1 MSKPYA
7 LNNADFKQQ
16 LAQLRLLLTRL
27 SVPLSLRVTLAAF
40 IGSVLIGLGLIACLG
55 FPVGAAVRVAV
66 EGSFGDARSIADTL
80 VFMTPRLLVAIG
92 ALVAIRGGMFNLGGE
107 GQLQMGA
114 IGAMLPYLAFGD
126 IGPLLLPLAIFSGAL
141 CGALWGVIP
150 AVLKLWRGA
159 DEIIVTLLMNF
170 IAIYFLKYL
179 VQGPMR
185 PAGSTFNMSAQLP
198 HSGVFLPLIEG
209 TRLHLGVLLAVLV
222 AVAVWVMLQHSAF
235 GLKLRASGQSP
246 DFVRLQGQ
254 SAGRT
259 ILASMA
265 LSGAIGGLAGTFEVL
280 GVQYRLIEGFSSG
293 LGFEGLAVAFL
304 AGLEPFGAIIVSLY
318 FGAINNAALA
328 LQSALSIP
336 AALADV
342 LSGLP
347 ILLLA
352 VISGVMLTK
361 GRSVWTSTR

>member
-1 MSKPYA
+1 MPESKNP
-7 LNNADFKQQ
+7 
-16 LAQLRLLLTRL
+16 LAELRRLLTRI
-27 SVPLSLRVTLAAF
+27 SVPLSLRVTLSAF
-40 IGSVLIGLGLIACLG
+40 IGSLVIGLGLIVSLG
-55 FPVGAAVRVAV
+55 FALLPAIHVAAQ
-66 EGSFGDARSIADTL
+66 GSFGDARAIADTL
-80 VFMTPRLLVAIG
+80 VFMTPRLLVALG

-114 IGAMLPYLAFGD
+114 TGAMLPFLAFGD
-126 IGPLLLPLAIFSGAL
+126 IGPALLPLSILSGAA
-141 CGALWGVIP
+141 CGAIWGVIP
-150 AVLKLWRGA
+150 AILKLWRGA

-170 IAIYFLKYL
+170 IAIYFVKYL

-198 HSGVFLPLIEG
+198 DDGVFMPLIDG
-209 TRLHLGVLLAVLV
+209 TRLHLGVILAVV
-222 AVAVWVMLQHSAF
+222 IAIGVWVMLQHTAF

-259 ILASMA
+259 ILTSMA

-280 GVQYRLIEGFSSG
+280 GVQYRLIDGFSSG

-304 AGLEPFGAIIVSLY
+304 AGLEPVGALVVSLY
-318 FGAINNAALA
+318 FGAIQNAALA

-361 GRSVWTSTR
+361 GRPVWTSTR

>member
-1 MSKPYA
+1 MPERTSPMA
-7 LNNADFKQQ
+7 GLR
-16 LAQLRLLLTRL
+16 RLLARLT
-27 SVPLSLRVTLAAF
+27 VPLPLRVTLSAF
-40 IGSVLIGLGLIACLG
+40 IGSMLIGLALIVSLG
-55 FPVGAAVRVAV
+55 VPLLPAMRVAA
-66 EGSFGDARSIADTL
+66 EGSFGDTRAIADTL
-80 VFMTPRLLVAIG
+80 VFMTPRLLVALS
-92 ALVAIRGGMFNLGGE
+92 ALVAIRGGLFNLGGE

-126 IGPLLLPLAIFSGAL
+126 IGPALLPLAVLSGAV

-150 AVLKLWRGA
+150 ALLKLWRGA

-198 HSGVFLPLIEG
+198 NDGVFLPLIDG
-209 TRLHLGVLLAVLV
+209 TRLHLGVILAVV
-222 AVAVWVMLQHSAF
+222 AAIAVWVLLQHTAF

-246 DFVRLQGQ
+246 GFVRLQGQ
-254 SAGRT
+254 SAGQM
-259 ILASMA
+259 IVSSMA
-265 LSGAIGGLAGTFEVL
+265 LSGAIGGLAGAFEVL
-280 GVQYRLIEGFSSG
+280 GVQYRLIDGFSSG

-304 AGLEPFGAIIVSLY
+304 AGLEPFGALLVSLY

-328 LQSALSIP
+328 LQTSLSIP

-361 GRSVWTSTR
+361 GRPVWTSTR

>member
-1 MSKPYA
+1 MHDPNTSIA
-7 LNNADFKQQ
+7 GIR
-16 LAQLRLLLTRL
+16 RLLAKF
-27 SVPLSLRVTLAAF
+27 SAPLSLWVTLVAF
-40 IGSVLIGLGLIACLG
+40 IGSMVIGLGVIACLG
-55 FPVGAAVRVAV
+55 VPPWAAIHVAMDGA
-66 EGSFGDARSIADTL
+66 FGNTRALADTL

-114 IGAMLPYLAFGD
+114 VGAMLPFLALGD
-126 IGPLLLPLAIFSGAL
+126 IGPLLLPLAILSGAL
-141 CGALWGVIP
+141 CGAIWGAIP
-150 AVLKLWRGA
+150 AVLKLWRGT

-170 IAIYFLKYL
+170 IAIYWLKYL

-185 PAGSTFNMSAQLP
+185 PQGSNFNMSAQLP
-198 HSGVFLPLIEG
+198 QDGVFLPLVEG
-209 TRLHLGVLLAVLV
+209 TRLHLGVVLAVLI
-222 AVAVWVMLQHSAF
+222 AIAIWVLLQHTAF
-235 GLKLRASGQSP
+235 GLKLRASGQSAG
-246 DFVRLQGQ
+246 FVRLQGQ
-254 SAGRT
+254 SAGQT
-259 ILASMA
+259 MLSSMA

-280 GVQYRLIEGFSSG
+280 GVQYRLIDGFSSG

-304 AGLEPFGAIIVSLY
+304 AGLEPFGAVVVSLY

-328 LQSALSIP
+328 LQSTLSIP

-352 VISGVMLTK
+352 VISGIMLTK
-361 GRSVWTSTR
+361 GRAVWTSTR

>member
-1 MSKPYA
+1 MPEPKNQIA
-7 LNNADFKQQ
+7 GLR
-16 LAQLRLLLTRL
+16 RLLARF
-27 SVPLSLRVTLAAF
+27 SVPLSLKVTLAAF
-40 IGSVLIGLGLIACLG
+40 VGSLVLGLGLIACLG
-55 FPVGAAVRVAV
+55 FPLSSTIRVAV
-66 EGSFGDARSIADTL
+66 YGSFGDARAFADTL
-80 VFMTPRLLVAIG
+80 VFMTPRLLVALG

-114 IGAMLPYLAFGD
+114 IGAMLPFLAFGD
-126 IGPLLLPLAIFSGAL
+126 IGPALLPLAILSGAL
-141 CGALWGVIP
+141 CGAIWGVIP
-150 AVLKLWRGA
+150 AILKLWRGT

-198 HSGVFLPLIEG
+198 HDGVFSSLIEG
-209 TRLHLGVLLAVLV
+209 TRLHMGVILALAI
-222 AVAVWVMLQHSAF
+222 AVTVWVMLQHTAF

-246 DFVRLQGQ
+246 GFVRLQGQ
-254 SAGRT
+254 SAGQM
-259 ILASMA
+259 IISSMA
-265 LSGAIGGLAGTFEVL
+265 LSGAIGGLAGAFEVL
-280 GVQYRLIEGFSSG
+280 GVQYRLIDGFSSG

-304 AGLEPFGAIIVSLY
+304 AGLEPFGAIVVSLY
-318 FGAINNAALA
+318 FGAISNAALA

-342 LSGLP
+342 LIGLP

-361 GRSVWTSTR
+361 GKPVWTSTR

>member
-1 MSKPYA
+1 MPEPKIPIA
-7 LNNADFKQQ
+7 ELR
-16 LAQLRLLLTRL
+16 RLLARL

-40 IGSVLIGLGLIACLG
+40 VGSVVLGLGLIACLG
-55 FPVGAAVRVAV
+55 FPLLTAIRVAV
-66 EGSFGDARSIADTL
+66 EGSFGDARAIADTL
-80 VFMTPRLLVAIG
+80 VFMTPRLLVALG

-114 IGAMLPYLAFGD
+114 IGAMLPFLAFGD
-126 IGPLLLPLAIFSGAL
+126 IGPALLPLAIVSGAL
-141 CGALWGVIP
+141 CGAIWGAIP

-170 IAIYFLKYL
+170 IAIYWLKYL

-185 PAGSTFNMSAQLP
+185 PTGSNFNMSAQLP
-198 HSGVFLPLIEG
+198 RDGIFLPLIEG
-209 TRLHLGVLLAVLV
+209 TRLHLGVILAIVI
-222 AVAVWVMLQHSAF
+222 AIGVWVLLQHTAF

-246 DFVRLQGQ
+246 GFVRLQGQ
-254 SAGRT
+254 SAGQT
-259 ILASMA
+259 ILSSMA

-280 GVQYRLIEGFSSG
+280 GVQYRLIDGFSSG

-304 AGLEPFGAIIVSLY
+304 AGLEPVGAVIVSLY

-328 LQSALSIP
+328 LQSSLSIP

-342 LSGLP
+342 LTGLP

-352 VISGVMLTK
+352 VISGIMLTK
-361 GRSVWTSTR
+361 GRPVWTSTR

>member
-1 MSKPYA
+1 MSEPNKHA
-7 LNNADFKQQ
+7 LE
-16 LAQLRLLLTRL
+16 LRRLLARL
-27 SVPLSLRVTLAAF
+27 SVPLSLRVTLSAF
-40 IGSVLIGLGLIACLG
+40 IGSLVLGLGLIACLG
-55 FPVGAAVRVAV
+55 YPLVSALQVAAD
-66 EGSFGDARSIADTL
+66 GSFGDARAIADTL
-80 VFMTPRLLVAIG
+80 VFMTPRLLVAVG

-114 IGAMLPYLAFGD
+114 VGAMLPFLAFGD
-126 IGPLLLPLAIFSGAL
+126 IGPALIPLAILSGAL
-141 CGALWGVIP
+141 CGALWGAIP

-170 IAIYFLKYL
+170 IAIYCVKYL

-185 PAGSTFNMSAQLP
+185 PEGSTFNMSAQLP
-198 HSGVFLPLIEG
+198 RDGIFMPLIEG
-209 TRLHLGVLLAVLV
+209 TRLHLGVILAIMAAIVI
-222 AVAVWVMLQHSAF
+222 WVVLQHTAF

-246 DFVRLQGQ
+246 GFVRLQGQ
-254 SAGRT
+254 SAGQT
-259 ILASMA
+259 ILSSMA

-280 GVQYRLIEGFSSG
+280 GVQYRLIDGFSSG

-304 AGLEPFGAIIVSLY
+304 AGLQPLGAIVVSLY

-352 VISGVMLTK
+352 VISGIMLTK
-361 GRSVWTSTR
+361 GKPVWTSTR

>member
-1 MSKPYA
+1 MPEPKNPILA
-7 LNNADFKQQ
+7 L
-16 LAQLRLLLTRL
+16 RRLLTRL
-27 SVPLSLRVTLAAF
+27 SLPLSLRVTLSAF
-40 IGSVLIGLGLIACLG
+40 IGSLLLGLGLIACLG
-55 FPVGAAVRVAV
+55 FPLLAAIKIAV
-66 EGSFGDARSIADTL
+66 EGSFGDARAIADTL
-80 VFMTPRLLVAIG
+80 VFMTPRLLVALG

-114 IGAMLPYLAFGD
+114 MGAMLPYLAFGD
-126 IGPLLLPLAIFSGAL
+126 IGPALLPLSILGGAL

-150 AVLKLWRGA
+150 AALKLWRGA

-170 IAIYFLKYL
+170 IAIYWVKYL

-198 HSGVFLPLIEG
+198 TDGVFLPLIAG
-209 TRLHLGVLLAVLV
+209 TRLHLGVILALLIAIGLWVL
-222 AVAVWVMLQHSAF
+222 LQHTAF

-246 DFVRLQGQ
+246 GFVRLQGQ
-254 SAGRT
+254 SAGQM
-259 ILASMA
+259 ILSSMA
-265 LSGAIGGLAGTFEVL
+265 LSGAIGGLAGAFEVL
-280 GVQYRLIEGFSSG
+280 GVQYRLIDGFSSG
-293 LGFEGLAVAFL
+293 LGFEGLAVSFL
-304 AGLEPFGAIIVSLY
+304 AGLEPFGALLVSLY

-328 LQSALSIP
+328 LQTSLSIP

-352 VISGVMLTK
+352 VISGVMLVK
-361 GRSVWTSTR
+361 GRPVWTSTR

>member
-1 MSKPYA
+1 MPEST
-7 LNNADFKQQ
+7 QQ
-16 LAQLRLLLTRL
+16 MVQLRRLLARF
-27 SVPLSLRVTLAAF
+27 SVPLSLRVTLGAF
-40 IGSVLIGLGLIACLG
+40 AGSLVLGLGLIAMLG
-55 FPVGAAVRVAV
+55 FPVMSAMRVAV
-66 EGSFGDARSIADTL
+66 QGSFGDARAIADTL
-80 VFMTPRLLVAIG
+80 VFMTPRLLVALG
-92 ALVAIRGGMFNLGGE
+92 ALVAIRGGLFNLGGE

-114 IGAMLPYLAFGD
+114 IGAMLPFLAFGD
-126 IGPLLLPLAIFSGAL
+126 IGPLLLPLAIISGAL
-141 CGALWGVIP
+141 CGALWAVIP

-170 IAIYFLKYL
+170 IAIYCVKYL

-198 HSGVFLPLIEG
+198 REGIFLPLIDG
-209 TRLHLGVLLAVLV
+209 TRLHLGVILAVV
-222 AVAVWVMLQHSAF
+222 IAFAVWVVLQHTAF

-246 DFVRLQGQ
+246 GFVRLQGQ
-254 SAGRT
+254 SAGRM
-259 ILASMA
+259 ILSSMA

-280 GVQYRLIEGFSSG
+280 GVQYRLIDGFSSG

-304 AGLEPFGAIIVSLY
+304 AGLEPFGAVIVSLY

-328 LQSALSIP
+328 LQSSLSIP

-347 ILLLA
+347 IILLA

-361 GRSVWTSTR
+361 GKPVWTSTR

>member
-1 MSKPYA
+1 MPEP
-7 LNNADFKQQ
+7 KQPVAE
-16 LAQLRLLLTRL
+16 LRRLLARL
-27 SVPLSLRVTLAAF
+27 SVPLSLRVTLGAF
-40 IGSVLIGLGLIACLG
+40 LGSVVLGLGLIAALG
-55 FPVGAAVRVAV
+55 FPLLTAIQVAV
-66 EGSFGDARSIADTL
+66 EGSFGDPRAIADTL
-80 VFMTPRLLVAIG
+80 VFMTPRLLVALG
-92 ALVAIRGGMFNLGGE
+92 ALIAIRGGMFNLGGE

-114 IGAMLPYLAFGD
+114 IGAMLPFLAFGD
-126 IGPLLLPLAIFSGAL
+126 IGPALLPLAILCGAL
-141 CGALWGVIP
+141 CGALWGAIP

-185 PAGSTFNMSAQLP
+185 PAGSNFNMSAQLP
-198 HSGVFLPLIEG
+198 RDGIFLPLIDG
-209 TRLHLGVLLAVLV
+209 TRLHMGVVLAVLI
-222 AVAVWVMLQHSAF
+222 AVGVWVVLQHTAF

-246 DFVRLQGQ
+246 GFVRLQGQ

-259 ILASMA
+259 MLSSMA
-265 LSGAIGGLAGTFEVL
+265 LSGAIGGLAGTVEVL
-280 GVQYRLIEGFSSG
+280 GVQYRLIDGFSSG

-304 AGLEPFGAIIVSLY
+304 AGLAPIGALIVSLY

-352 VISGVMLTK
+352 VISGIMLSK

>member
-1 MSKPYA
+1 MPEPKNPILA
-7 LNNADFKQQ
+7 LRQ
-16 LAQLRLLLTRL
+16 LLTRL
-27 SVPLSLRVTLAAF
+27 SVPLSLRVTLSAF
-40 IGSVLIGLGLIACLG
+40 IGSLLLGLGLIACLG
-55 FPVGAAVRVAV
+55 FPLLASIKVAV
-66 EGSFGDARSIADTL
+66 EGSFGDARAIADTL
-80 VFMTPRLLVAIG
+80 VFMTPRLLVALG

-114 IGAMLPYLAFGD
+114 MGAMLPYLAFGD
-126 IGPLLLPLAIFSGAL
+126 IGPALLPLSILGGAL

-170 IAIYFLKYL
+170 IAIYWVKYL

-198 HSGVFLPLIEG
+198 TDGVFLPLIAG
-209 TRLHLGVLLAVLV
+209 TRLHLGVILAVLI
-222 AVAVWVMLQHSAF
+222 AVGLWVLLQHTAF

-246 DFVRLQGQ
+246 GFVRLQGQ
-254 SAGRT
+254 SAGQM
-259 ILASMA
+259 ILSSMA
-265 LSGAIGGLAGTFEVL
+265 LSGAIGGLAGAFEVL
-280 GVQYRLIEGFSSG
+280 GVQYRLIDGFSSG
-293 LGFEGLAVAFL
+293 LGFEGLAVSFL
-304 AGLEPFGAIIVSLY
+304 AGLEPFGALLVSLY

-328 LQSALSIP
+328 LQTSLSIP

-361 GRSVWTSTR
+361 GRPVWTSTR

>member
-1 MSKPYA
+1 MPESKQPMVE
-7 LNNADFKQQ
+7 LR
-16 LAQLRLLLTRL
+16 RLLARL
-27 SVPLSLRVTLAAF
+27 SVPLSLRVTLGAF
-40 IGSVLIGLGLIACLG
+40 IGSLLLGLALIAALG
-55 FPVGAAVRVAV
+55 FPVLQAIRVAA
-66 EGSFGDARSIADTL
+66 EGSFGDARAIADTL
-80 VFMTPRLLVAIG
+80 VFMTPRLLVALG

-126 IGPLLLPLAIFSGAL
+126 IGPALLPLAVISGAL

-150 AVLKLWRGA
+150 AILKLWRGA

-170 IAIYFLKYL
+170 IAIYCVKFL

-185 PAGSTFNMSAQLP
+185 PEGSTFNMSAQLP
-198 HSGVFLPLIEG
+198 REGIFLPLIEG
-209 TRLHLGVLLAVLV
+209 TRLHLGVILAVLI
-222 AVAVWVMLQHSAF
+222 AIAVWVLLQHTAF

-246 DFVRLQGQ
+246 GFVRLQGQ
-254 SAGRT
+254 SAGQM
-259 ILASMA
+259 IVSSMA
-265 LSGAIGGLAGTFEVL
+265 LSGAVGGLAGAFEVL
-280 GVQYRLIEGFSSG
+280 GVQYRLIDGFSSG

-304 AGLEPFGAIIVSLY
+304 AGLEPFGAIVVSLY
-318 FGAINNAALA
+318 FGAINSAALA
-328 LQSALSIP
+328 LQSSLSIP

-342 LSGLP
+342 LIGLP

-361 GRSVWTSTR
+361 GKPVWTSTR

>member
-1 MSKPYA
+1 MSESIKP
-7 LNNADFKQQ
+7 LADSGAS
-16 LAQLRLLLTRL
+16 LRRLLSRL
-27 SVPLSLRVTLAAF
+27 GAASSLWVTLGAF
-40 IGSVLIGLGLIACLG
+40 IGSLILGLALIAAMGVPLHSAASVA
-55 FPVGAAVRVAV
+55 FEGAFGNVRAL
-66 EGSFGDARSIADTL
+66 SDTL
-80 VFMTPRLLVAIG
+80 VFMTPRLLVALG

-114 IGAMLPYLAFGD
+114 IGAMLPFLAFGNL
-126 IGPLLLPLAIFSGAL
+126 GHALLPLSIISGAL

-150 AVLKLWRGA
+150 AVLKLWRGI
-159 DEIIVTLLMNF
+159 DEIIVTLMMNF

-185 PAGSTFNMSAQLP
+185 PAGSNFNMSAQLP
-198 HSGVFLPLIEG
+198 PEGIFHTVIAG
-209 TRLHLGVLLAVLV
+209 TRLHAGVFLALLI
-222 AVAVWVMLQHSAF
+222 AVAVWVMLQHTAF

-246 DFVRLQGQ
+246 RFVKMQGQ
-254 SAGRT
+254 SAAKN
-259 ILASMA
+259 ILSSMA

-293 LGFEGLAVAFL
+293 LGFEGLAVSFL
-304 AGLEPFGAIIVSLY
+304 AGLEPLGAVIVSVY
-318 FGAINNAALA
+318 FGAINSAALA
-328 LQSALSIP
+328 LQSTFSIP

-352 VISGVMLTK
+352 VISGIMMLK
-361 GRSVWTSTR
+361 GRPVWTSTL

>member
-1 MSKPYA
+1 MPEPKNPIVA
-7 LNNADFKQQ
+7 LRGL
-16 LAQLRLLLTRL
+16 LARL
-27 SVPLSLRVTLAAF
+27 SVPLSLRVTLSAF
-40 IGSVLIGLGLIACLG
+40 IGSLLLGLALIACLG
-55 FPVGAAVRVAV
+55 FPLMAAIRVAV
-66 EGSFGDARSIADTL
+66 EGSFGDARTISDTL
-80 VFMTPRLLVAIG
+80 VFMTPRLLVALG

-114 IGAMLPYLAFGD
+114 MGAMLPYLAFGD
-126 IGPLLLPLAIFSGAL
+126 IGPALLPLSIVGGAL
-141 CGALWGVIP
+141 CGALWGAIP

-170 IAIYFLKYL
+170 IAIYWVKYL

-198 HSGVFLPLIEG
+198 ADGVFLPLIAG
-209 TRLHLGVLLAVLV
+209 TRLHLGVILAVLI
-222 AVAVWVMLQHSAF
+222 ALALWVLLQHTAF

-246 DFVRLQGQ
+246 GFVRLQGQ
-254 SAGRT
+254 SAGQM
-259 ILASMA
+259 ILSSMA
-265 LSGAIGGLAGTFEVL
+265 LSGAIGGLAGAFEVL
-280 GVQYRLIEGFSSG
+280 GVQYRLIDGFSSG
-293 LGFEGLAVAFL
+293 LGFEGLAVSFL
-304 AGLEPFGAIIVSLY
+304 AGLEPFGAVLVSLY

-328 LQSALSIP
+328 LQTSLSIP

-361 GRSVWTSTR
+361 GRPVWTSTR

>member
-1 MSKPYA
+1 MPEP
-7 LNNADFKQQ
+7 KQHI
-16 LAQLRLLLTRL
+16 LELRRLLARL
-27 SVPLSLRVTLAAF
+27 SVPLSLKVTLSAF
-40 IGSVLIGLGLIACLG
+40 VGSLVLGLGLIACLG
-55 FPVGAAVRVAV
+55 YPVLPAIRVAV
-66 EGSFGDARSIADTL
+66 EGSFGDARAIADTL
-80 VFMTPRLLVAIG
+80 VFMTPRLLVALG

-126 IGPLLLPLAIFSGAL
+126 IGPALLPLAILSGAL

-170 IAIYFLKYL
+170 IAIYFVKYL

-185 PAGSTFNMSAQLP
+185 PEGSTFNMSAQLP
-198 HSGVFLPLIEG
+198 REGVFLPLIEG
-209 TRLHLGVLLAVLV
+209 TRLHLGVVLAIVI
-222 AVAVWVMLQHSAF
+222 AIAIWVVLQHTAF

-246 DFVRLQGQ
+246 GFVRLQGQ
-254 SAGRT
+254 SAGQT

-280 GVQYRLIEGFSSG
+280 GVQYRLIDGFSSG

-304 AGLEPFGAIIVSLY
+304 AGLEPFGAVIVSLY

-361 GRSVWTSTR
+361 GKPVWTSTR

>member
-1 MSKPYA
+1 MPEPKRLIPD
-7 LNNADFKQQ
+7 LR
-16 LAQLRLLLTRL
+16 RLLARL
-27 SVPLSLRVTLAAF
+27 SVPLSLRVTLSAF
-40 IGSVLIGLGLIACLG
+40 VGSLLLGLGLIACLG
-55 FPVGAAVRVAV
+55 FPLLAAIRVAV
-66 EGSFGDARSIADTL
+66 EGAFGDTRAIADTL
-80 VFMTPRLLVAIG
+80 VFMTPRLLVALG

-114 IGAMLPYLAFGD
+114 IGAMLPFLAFGD
-126 IGPLLLPLAIFSGAL
+126 IGPALLPMAILCGAL

-170 IAIYFLKYL
+170 IAIYWLKYL

-185 PAGSTFNMSAQLP
+185 PKGSTFNMSAQLP
-198 HSGVFLPLIEG
+198 RDGLFLPLIEG
-209 TRLHLGVLLAVLV
+209 TRLHMGVILAVLITLG
-222 AVAVWVMLQHSAF
+222 VWVMLQHTAF

-246 DFVRLQGQ
+246 GFVRLQGE

-259 ILASMA
+259 ILTSMA

-280 GVQYRLIEGFSSG
+280 GVQYRLIDGFSSG

-304 AGLEPFGAIIVSLY
+304 AGLEPFGALVVSLY

-328 LQSALSIP
+328 LQSTLSIP

-352 VISGVMLTK
+352 VISGAMLTK
-361 GRSVWTSTR
+361 GRPVWTSTR

>member
-1 MSKPYA
+1 MSEPNKHA
-7 LNNADFKQQ
+7 LE
-16 LAQLRLLLTRL
+16 LRRLLARL
-27 SVPLSLRVTLAAF
+27 SVPLSLRVTLSAF
-40 IGSVLIGLGLIACLG
+40 IGSLVLGLGLIACLG
-55 FPVGAAVRVAV
+55 YPLVSALQVAAD
-66 EGSFGDARSIADTL
+66 GSFGDARAIADTL
-80 VFMTPRLLVAIG
+80 VFMTPRLLVAVG

-114 IGAMLPYLAFGD
+114 VGAMLPFLAFGD
-126 IGPLLLPLAIFSGAL
+126 IGPALIPLAILSGAL
-141 CGALWGVIP
+141 CGALWGAIP

-170 IAIYFLKYL
+170 IAIYCVKYL

-185 PAGSTFNMSAQLP
+185 PEGSTFNMSAQLP
-198 HSGVFLPLIEG
+198 RDGIFMPLIEG
-209 TRLHLGVLLAVLV
+209 TRLHLGVILAIMTAIVI
-222 AVAVWVMLQHSAF
+222 WVVLQHTAF

-246 DFVRLQGQ
+246 GFVRLQGQ
-254 SAGRT
+254 SAGQT
-259 ILASMA
+259 ILSSMA

-280 GVQYRLIEGFSSG
+280 GVQYRLIDGFSSG

-304 AGLEPFGAIIVSLY
+304 AGLQPLGAIVVSLY

-352 VISGVMLTK
+352 VISGIMLTK
-361 GRSVWTSTR
+361 GKPVWTSTR